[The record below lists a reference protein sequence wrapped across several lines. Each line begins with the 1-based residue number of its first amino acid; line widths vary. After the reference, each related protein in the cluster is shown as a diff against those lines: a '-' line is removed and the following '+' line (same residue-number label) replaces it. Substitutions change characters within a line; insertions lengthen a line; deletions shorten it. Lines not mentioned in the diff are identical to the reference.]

1 MKKTQAKAEATIKE
15 LYKKLG
21 LDKLAN
27 EPYNLDAQ
35 LKRLQKFSL
44 YTDNNQYYASGDTR
58 TDR

>member
-1 MKKTQAKAEATIKE
+1 MKNTQAKVESTIKE
-15 LYKKLG
+15 LYSKLG

-27 EPYNLDAQ
+27 EPYSLNAQ